1 MAGFKY
7 FVETADIASAALKE
21 TEEEKLKELEFF
33 REVMR
38 YNNAHNASTTARIE
52 TGLKLLSAGQAY
64 TWTVAASFLTE
75 GMVIDVLRIGEGWDK
90 GAWGKTQDILRGL
103 AFVGP
108 MVGLVRGVGSAL
120 PVMRNIQGLDKVI
133 DFSSKL
139 GMCGWV
145 AAARALRLSGQ
156 RIFITVQDLA
166 RAKGLSGLTAET
178 AGIFNLQVYSE
189 IFRKLNID
197 ALMMKLP
204 KYGKMLGT
212 RSLETSTVAELEKG
226 IRAAGG
232 DVVMLTVWSYDSTE
246 IGGLAG
252 HTVCAREVA
261 GKIQYIE
268 RNGDIVNRIQDLP
281 AILGRGYDLTNIH
294 PEVNY
299 IVINNASIVPT
310 AGTIAAITPNFLNVI
325 AVRVLPTVIRP
336 TAKTTP

>member
-7 FVETADIASAALKE
+7 FVETADTASAALKE
-21 TEEEKLKELEFF
+21 IEEEKLKELEFF
-33 REVMR
+33 REQMR
-38 YNNAHNASTTARIE
+38 TNNARNASTSARVE

-64 TWTVAASFLTE
+64 TWTVAGSFLTE

-90 GAWGKTQDILRGL
+90 GAWGKTQDALRALAIVGPVVGAVRGIGAAIPAIRELQGL
-103 AFVGP
+103 AK
-108 MVGLVRGVGSAL
+108 A
-120 PVMRNIQGLDKVI
+120 I
-133 DFSSKL
+133 DFNSKL

-166 RAKGLSGLTAET
+166 RAKGLSALTAET
-178 AGIFNLQVYSE
+178 AGIDNLQLYAE

-204 KYGKMLGT
+204 KYGKMLGS
-212 RSLETSTVAELEKG
+212 RSLETTTLAELEKG
-226 IRAAGG
+226 VRAARG
-232 DVVMLTVWSYDSTE
+232 DVVMFTVWNYEGVE
-246 IGGLAG
+246 IGG

-268 RNGDIVNRIQDLP
+268 RTGDIFDRIQDLP
-281 AILGRGYDLTNIH
+281 SMLSRGYDLTNIF
-294 PEVNY
+294 PDVNY

-336 TAKTTP
+336 TTKTTP